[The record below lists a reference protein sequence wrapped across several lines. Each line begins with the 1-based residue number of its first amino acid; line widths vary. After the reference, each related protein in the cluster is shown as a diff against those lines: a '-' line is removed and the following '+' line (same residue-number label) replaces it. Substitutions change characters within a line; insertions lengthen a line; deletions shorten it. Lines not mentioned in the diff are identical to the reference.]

1 MKLKSLIRRI
11 IKEEQQNEH
20 QYSIGELKK
29 LVDLALSADGAPE
42 WYVKEYPDRIRK
54 AKDAEKKLIEI
65 GFFDDEGVINYS
77 NTHPMKAI
85 FDELGDYVDDNYM

>member
-1 MKLKSLIRRI
+1 MKLKSLIRRV
-11 IKEEQQNEH
+11 IKEELQSEH
-20 QYSIGELKK
+20 QYSLDELKN
-29 LVDLALSADGAPE
+29 LVDIALSVDGAPE
-42 WYVKEYPDRIRK
+42 WYAKKRPDEIKK
-54 AKDAEKKLIEI
+54 AKDAENKLIEI